1 MDWFIKKHFRLSVQ
15 ALLFTMLVA
24 FCTPYTCFD
33 EANAYLADTEN
44 ELVHYYLTP
53 LPDNG
58 EACIEA
64 PAIIFALVK
73 TIIETHDYPFHFT
86 IPLSSFFHPPK

>member
-1 MDWFIKKHFRLSVQ
+1 MCSGDKLHNFTCGLTLF
-15 ALLFTMLVA
+15 LLVV

-33 EANAYLADTEN
+33 EANAYLTDTES

-58 EACIEA
+58 EACIA
-64 PAIIFALVK
+64 PPVFRPFIISCAVPEREFLNSAVAPLFA
-73 TIIETHDYPFHFT
+73 
-86 IPLSSFFHPPK
+86 FFHPPK